1 MKFWNE
7 ISKTATGAAN
17 YTVKK
22 AEEIASAA
30 KLKYK
35 LNLAETRLSC
45 TYEGIGRLYYIAV
58 MEGRDTTEA
67 ISDLM
72 ADVAELTAE
81 IDGYKRSLAEAKNK
95 MICEVCGEEV
105 EAESFYCNHCGA
117 KLVLTNVAGES
128 TDTPDEE

>member
-1 MKFWNE
+1 MRFWDE

-22 AEEIASAA
+22 AEELANSA
-30 KLKYK
+30 KIKYK
-35 LNLAETRLSC
+35 LNLAETKLSC
-45 TYEGIGRLYYIAV
+45 TYEGIGRLYYSAV

-81 IDGYKRSLAEAKNK
+81 IDGYRHTLAGAKNK
-95 MICEVCGEEV
+95 VICSACGEEV
-105 EAESFYCNHCGA
+105 SSESFYCSQCGA
-117 KLVLTNVAGES
+117 KLTGDADADAE
-128 TDTPDEE
+128 